1 MLAAGVMVVVGW
13 TTAHDS
19 GSVIHDSQ
27 LSRAPQGPAPQ
38 GPAPQGPAP
47 QGPAPQGPAP
57 QGPVA
62 GSPAVVG
69 ASTLPA
75 GWTMTTWGPLGP
87 ADRDFLVRIRQA
99 GLWETPMGELAQERA
114 GTEVVKGVGR
124 QLAADHRGL
133 DDQVRAVAGRLSV
146 TLPDQANA
154 DQQGWMAELRGK
166 WNGDFDVA
174 FANRLRAAHGK
185 VFAVISVVRAGTR
198 NTLIRAF
205 AQAAVD
211 VVMKHM
217 TLLETTNNVDF
228 AALPTA
234 PAPAQAGAAGASNG
248 GGSRLPLAFW
258 VFLGIV
264 VALGVASI
272 VWFYVAAR

>member
-1 MLAAGVMVVVGW
+1 MLGAGVMVVVGW
-13 TTAHDS
+13 STAHS
-19 GSVIHDSQ
+19 QGPVVQDSQ
-27 LSRAPQGPAPQ
+27 LSR
-38 GPAPQGPAP
+38 
-47 QGPAPQGPAP
+47 APQGPAP

-62 GSPAVVG
+62 GSPAVDG
-69 ASTLPA
+69 ASALPA

-99 GLWETPMGELAQERA
+99 GLWEKPMGELAQERA

-124 QLAADHRGL
+124 QLAADHAAL
-133 DDQVRAVAGRLSV
+133 DEQVRAIAGRLGV
-146 TLPDQANA
+146 PLPDQANA
-154 DQQGWMAELRGK
+154 DQQAWMTELRGK
-166 WNGDFDVA
+166 WNNDFDVA

-217 TLLETTNNVDF
+217 TLLETTTNVDF

-234 PAPAQAGAAGASNG
+234 PGPTQAGVTAARPAG
-248 GGSRLPLAFW
+248 GGHLPVAFW
-258 VFLGIV
+258 MFLGIV
-264 VALGVASI
+264 VALGVASV
-272 VWFYVAAR
+272 VWFYVAARAR